1 MTPAPSFKAEQME
14 NVSSILRSRSLPDRE
29 FEKISEMVYAICRIN
44 LHVGKKELVQARL
57 NKRLRM
63 LNIDSYKDYLKYI
76 EKDETGVE
84 LSTMVDILTTNLTYF
99 FREKDH
105 FNYLL
110 EQGKVKLVDEKRKRF
125 RIWSAG
131 CASGEE
137 AYSIAI
143 TLDDAIKGSGCPDFR
158 ILATDISSQTLETAK
173 EGLFPKQRMKET
185 PEMVLKKY
193 FAKETAQDGTV
204 FYRVSAELKRKIAF
218 RRLNLMDPWPMT
230 GPFDAVFCR
239 NVMIYFDKKTQ
250 AELVTRFYNI
260 LAPGGVFFVGHSESL
275 TGISHGFKFVRPS
288 IYVKD

>member
-1 MTPAPSFKAEQME
+1 ME
-14 NVSSILRSRSLPDRE
+14 NVTSILKSRSLPDRE
-29 FEKISEMVYAICRIN
+29 FEKISEMVYSICRIN

-63 LNIDSYKDYLKYI
+63 LNMDSYKDYLKYI
-76 EKDETGVE
+76 EKDETGAE

-110 EQGKVKLVDEKRKRF
+110 EQGKVKLVDGKSKRF
-125 RIWSAG
+125 RVWSAG

-143 TLDDAIKGSGCPDFR
+143 TLDDAIKESGCPDFR
-158 ILATDISSQTLETAK
+158 ILATDISSQTLTMAK
-173 EGLFPKQRMKET
+173 EGVFPKQRMKET
-185 PEMVLKKY
+185 PEAVLRKY
-193 FAKETAQDGTV
+193 FAKETAPDGSV
-204 FYRVSAELKRKIAF
+204 FYRVSTELKRRIAF
-218 RRLNLMDPWPMT
+218 RRLNLMDPWPMK

-260 LAPGGVFFVGHSESL
+260 LAPGGIFFVGHSESL
-275 TGISHGFKFVRPS
+275 TGIAHGFKFVRPS
-288 IYVKD
+288 IYVKE